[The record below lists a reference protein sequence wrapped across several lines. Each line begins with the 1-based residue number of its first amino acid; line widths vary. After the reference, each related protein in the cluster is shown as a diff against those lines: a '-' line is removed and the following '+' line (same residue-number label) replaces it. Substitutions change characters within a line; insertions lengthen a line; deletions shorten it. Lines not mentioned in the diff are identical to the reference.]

1 MELKNL
7 TEEVVI
13 ELYDDIIGG
22 KTGICSCEKCRHN
35 TIALALSHLKARYAG
50 SGEDA
55 VLTRLQ
61 LSDPQVRTD
70 ATVALLAASRAV
82 QKKLPHDN
90 V

>member
-7 TEEVVI
+7 TEDVVI
-13 ELYDDIIGG
+13 ELYDEIIGG
-22 KTGICSCEKCRHN
+22 KMGICDCDKCRHD

-70 ATVALLAASRAV
+70 ATVALLTASRAI
-82 QKKLPHDN
+82 QGQLPHGSE
-90 V
+90 

>member
-7 TEEVVI
+7 TEDVVI
-13 ELYDDIIGG
+13 ELYDEIISR
-22 KTGICSCEKCRHN
+22 KMGICNCDKCRHD

-61 LSDPQVRTD
+61 LSDPQVRAD

-82 QKKLPHDN
+82 QGLLPHSG